1 MLSFSGTTSYPE
13 QDGVEGTGCAAC
25 GLLTV
30 HQFEKVHKSEMRT
43 MQVEE
48 KQKESVFFF
57 FFVALLEGQ
66 TLHNLIFGCFRYLLC
81 FFSHLASNINS
92 VQMPWAKRK

>member
-57 FFVALLEGQ
+57 LWHCLKAKLYTTSFLVVLGTYFVFLV
-66 TLHNLIFGCFRYLLC
+66 T
-81 FFSHLASNINS
+81 
-92 VQMPWAKRK
+92 